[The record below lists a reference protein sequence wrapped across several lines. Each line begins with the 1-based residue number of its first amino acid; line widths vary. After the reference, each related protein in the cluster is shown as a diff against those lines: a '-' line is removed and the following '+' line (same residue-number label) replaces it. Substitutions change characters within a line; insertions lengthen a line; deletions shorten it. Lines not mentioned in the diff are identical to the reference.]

1 VATLAE
7 RGRWINT
14 NVEKTSAAATRGA
27 GANQV
32 RRRRLTWRHAR
43 SNMGAE
49 LPMVEVAPRIVVDER
64 VRFGRPVIAGTRV
77 PVDVVVGKLGAGMSV
92 DEVADEYGI
101 EAEDVRAALRYAAT
115 VVEGEQVR
123 AVS

>member
-1 VATLAE
+1 MT
-7 RGRWINT
+7 T
-14 NVEKTSAAATRGA
+14 
-27 GANQV
+27 
-32 RRRRLTWRHAR
+32 
-43 SNMGAE
+43 E
-49 LPMVEVAPRIVVDER
+49 LHMVEVAPRIVVDEK

-77 PVDVVVGKLGAGMSV
+77 PVDVVVGKLAAGMSV

-115 VVEGEQVR
+115 VIESEQVR